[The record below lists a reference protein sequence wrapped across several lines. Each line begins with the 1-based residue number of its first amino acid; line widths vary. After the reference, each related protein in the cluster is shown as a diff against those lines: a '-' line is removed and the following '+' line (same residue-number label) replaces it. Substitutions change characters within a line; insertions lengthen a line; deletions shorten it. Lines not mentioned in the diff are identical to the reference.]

1 MRTRETVTIAK
12 KNWKARENRQ
22 LTSECGMKVKAWLIH
37 CRKDGQFHSRCEG
50 VSRHTFVIKIL
61 NTFVTS

>member
-22 LTSECGMKVKAWLIH
+22 LTSECGMKVKA
-37 CRKDGQFHSRCEG
+37 
-50 VSRHTFVIKIL
+50 
-61 NTFVTS
+61 